1 MPTSQNFGSNFF
13 KVCPSLWEVHTCCVR
28 FHARLFGIQNSV
40 VSFMRALN
48 SINSWNNICHV
59 FSFPNASVYV
69 IESGKQTKL
78 ACIYEEKI
86 SNLGRASGD
95 LG

>member
-1 MPTSQNFGSNFF
+1 
-13 KVCPSLWEVHTCCVR
+13 
-28 FHARLFGIQNSV
+28 
-40 VSFMRALN
+40 
-48 SINSWNNICHV
+48 
-59 FSFPNASVYV
+59 V

-95 LG
+95 LGWDFTVDLLIVQANSGNELWKRLLQSQTESFPIHS